1 MRRQKE
7 FKPDREGA
15 SLLSRLY
22 ITQKQRKSIYKWAL
36 YALVLLALSVLQ
48 DVVLCRVRFLGAT
61 TDLVPCAI
69 ILICVLEGGESGA
82 VFSLVASLLYL
93 YSGTAPGPY
102 CVVFLV
108 VFGLGISIF
117 RQAYLQ
123 SGFGAAA
130 LCVTAGMLA
139 YEFGVFLI
147 GLFLGYTMP
156 ERWLSFLITVAMTLL
171 SVPLLYPVL
180 LRTQAIGGQT
190 WKE

>member
-36 YALVLLALSVLQ
+36 YALVLLVLSVLQ
-48 DVVLCRVRFLGAT
+48 DVVLCRVRLMGAT

-69 ILICVLEGGESGA
+69 ILICVLEGAESGA

-102 CVVFLV
+102 CMVFLV
-108 VFGLGISIF
+108 IFGLGISIF

-123 SGFGAAA
+123 SGFGAAL
-130 LCVTAGMLA
+130 LCVTAGMLI
-139 YEFGVFLI
+139 YEFGVFFI

-156 ERWLSFLITVAMTLL
+156 ERWFSFLITVAMTLL
-171 SVPLLYPVL
+171 CVPLLYPVL

>member
-36 YALVLLALSVLQ
+36 YALVLLVLSVLQ
-48 DVVLCRVRFLGAT
+48 DVVLCRVRLMGAT

-69 ILICVLEGGESGA
+69 ILICVLEGAESGA

-93 YSGTAPGPY
+93 FSGTAPGPY

-108 VFGLGISIF
+108 IFGLGISIF

-123 SGFGAAA
+123 SGFGAAL
-130 LCVTAGMLA
+130 LCVTAGMLI

-171 SVPLLYPVL
+171 CVPLLYPVL

>member
-1 MRRQKE
+1 MRLQKE

-36 YALVLLALSVLQ
+36 YALVLLVLSVLQ
-48 DVVLCRVRFLGAT
+48 DVVLCRVRLMGAT

-69 ILICVLEGGESGA
+69 ILICVLEGAESGA

-108 VFGLGISIF
+108 IFGLGISIF

-123 SGFGAAA
+123 SGFGAAL
-130 LCVTAGMLA
+130 LCVTAGMLI

-171 SVPLLYPVL
+171 CVPLLYPVL